1 VFFGEAIPSDALSA
15 SFQAMERTD
24 CLIVIGTTGEV
35 YPAAELPRQAKRNG
49 AFILE
54 INPEPSAFTFS
65 LTDLYLPL
73 PATKALSRIEENLR

>member
-1 VFFGEAIPSDALSA
+1 
-15 SFQAMERTD
+15 MERTD

-35 YPAAELPRQAKRNG
+35 YPAADLPRIAKSHG
-49 AFILE
+49 AFVLE

-73 PATKALSRIEENLR
+73 PASRALSQIEERLLRGA